1 MSENLMPEE
10 RFILEFIVGC
20 FPYIF
25 LLTVMISRIL
35 QISHLPSNS
44 SISSTIS
51 LRIKMFLTLSMA
63 IVLIMLPVLAYKVD
77 GFWLYNRN
85 VAFSLIFLIH
95 SFVLILQTLIMRY
108 EFKKQVP
115 SPWYINLLFWAL
127 IALLYFIFFMNSLLF
142 QVFSLFFLFLS
153 DFYKRISKKIAT

>member
-1 MSENLMPEE
+1 MSTNLMPEE

-25 LLTVMISRIL
+25 LLIVMMSRIL

-51 LRIKMFLTLSMA
+51 LRIKIFLTLSMA
-63 IVLIMLPVLAYKVD
+63 IVLIMLPILAYEVD
-77 GFWLYNRN
+77 GFWLYKRN

-95 SFVLILQTLIMRY
+95 SFVLILQTLLMRY

-115 SPWYINLLFWAL
+115 SPWYINLLFWAM

-142 QVFSLFFLFLS
+142 QVIVFAFYLLAFFIQGFS
-153 DFYKRISKKIAT
+153 RR